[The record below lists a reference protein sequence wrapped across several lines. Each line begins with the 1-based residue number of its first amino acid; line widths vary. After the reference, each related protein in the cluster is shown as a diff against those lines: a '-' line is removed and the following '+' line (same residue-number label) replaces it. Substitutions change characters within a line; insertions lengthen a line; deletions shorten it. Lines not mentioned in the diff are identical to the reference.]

1 MKNRMKNEEPGRSC
15 RLILDPPLSGSWN
28 MAADEYLLGWSAETK
43 RCCWRFYRWSE
54 PTLSLG
60 YFQRYED
67 RFRHQASR
75 HCAVVRRA
83 SGGGAILHDGELTYS
98 FVAPAEH
105 RLAAER
111 AALYENVHRTLIEVL
126 DDLGVKTCLHG
137 ETTPGDLANVADEL
151 SPPRSDPQP
160 FLCFQRRSPG
170 DMVVGS
176 TKIVGSAQR
185 RLRGAVLQHGSL
197 LLSRSAAAP
206 ELEALD
212 SLVQTPIDEQELVQ
226 RWLAKLAPRLGLRW
240 SDEQLTPWE
249 REQVEELVA
258 SKYGSADWTQRRGRR
273 SGR

>member
-1 MKNRMKNEEPGRSC
+1 MKNNESGQAC
-15 RLILDPPLSGSWN
+15 RLILDPPLSGPWN
-28 MAADEYLLGWSAETK
+28 MAADEYLLAWSAETK

-67 RFRHQASR
+67 RFQHEASR

-83 SGGGAILHDGELTYS
+83 SGGGAIMHDAELTYS
-98 FVAPAEH
+98 FVVPAEH
-105 RLAAER
+105 PLATQR
-111 AALYENVHRTLIEVL
+111 ATLYEGVHRTLMEVL
-126 DDLGVKTCLHG
+126 EGLGVETRLHG
-137 ETTPGDLANVADEL
+137 ETTDDESANLADGPTPA
-151 SPPRSDPQP
+151 PCDPQP

-170 DMVVGS
+170 DMVAGS

-206 ELEALD
+206 ELDALD
-212 SLVQTPIDEQELVQ
+212 SLLQAPIEEEKLVQ
-226 RWLAKLAPRLGLRW
+226 RWLAKLAPRLELRW
-240 SDEQLTPWE
+240 SEEQLTAQE
-249 REQVEELVA
+249 RRRVEELVA
-258 SKYGSADWTQRRGRR
+258 SKYGAADWTERRGRG

>member
-1 MKNRMKNEEPGRSC
+1 MKNEEPGCAC
-15 RLILDPPLSGSWN
+15 RLILDPPLSGPWN
-28 MAADEYLLGWSAETK
+28 MAADEYLLAWSAETN
-43 RCCWRFYRWSE
+43 RCCWRFYRWNE

-67 RFRHQASR
+67 RFRHEASR

-105 RLAAER
+105 PLATQPAT
-111 AALYENVHRTLIEVL
+111 LYEAVHRTLIEVL
-126 DDLGVKTCLHG
+126 DGLGVETRLHG
-137 ETTPGDLANVADEL
+137 DTAPGKMAPVAAGP

-170 DMVVGS
+170 DMVAGS

-185 RLRGAVLQHGSL
+185 RVRGAVLQHGSL

-206 ELEALD
+206 ELDALD
-212 SLVQTPIDEQELVQ
+212 SLVRTPIDEHELVQ

-240 SDEQLTPWE
+240 SDEQLTALE
-249 REQVEELVA
+249 RRRVEELVA
-258 SKYGSADWTQRRGRR
+258 SKYGSADWTERRGRP